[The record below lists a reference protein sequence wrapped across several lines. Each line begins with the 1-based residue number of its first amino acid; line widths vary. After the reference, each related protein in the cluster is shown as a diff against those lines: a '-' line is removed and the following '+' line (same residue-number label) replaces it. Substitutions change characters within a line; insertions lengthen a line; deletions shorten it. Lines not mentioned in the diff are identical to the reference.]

1 MALTYSKI
9 AHKPKIFLRL
19 TGVTVKNFQ
28 QIINNVSAGWAK
40 IESKK
45 KSHGR
50 TSNLAMLTDKILALL
65 IYYRTYILHNSNICR
80 LFKVLEPLLAN
91 KITIKKDKTDLA
103 TF

>member
-45 KSHGR
+45 KSHSR

-65 IYYRTYILHNSNICR
+65 IYYRTYITHEFVGFLMGLHNSSICR
-80 LFKVLEPLLAN
+80 LELLRN
-91 KITIKKDKTDLA
+91 DK
-103 TF
+103 F